1 MLGECHYVTEGNY
14 DALSLM
20 HLTRKV
26 LEQIGVNPE
35 RLRLKWVSASEGIRY
50 AEVVTDVTK
59 KLNELGP
66 IGKREGIDT
75 DVLKLELAAVKK
87 ILPLSWWSGRS

>member
-1 MLGECHYVTEGNY
+1 
-14 DALSLM
+14 M

-75 DVLKLELAAVKK
+75 DVLKLELAAVKT